1 MGIEL
6 LKENIDYNQV
16 IGQNT
21 SDTVVKEEYIIP
33 DTQPDV
39 RKILMVD
46 AKPNITNTDIMQDKV
61 YIEGS
66 IEFNVLYLGVGDES
80 SQVCGVAYT
89 SKFSNYVDI
98 SGAEHDME
106 CLANAYVEHMNCNIV
121 NERKISVEGIVEI
134 SAEIEKPYK
143 IQMVSDVLGT
153 GEIQFLRKQSRIDKL
168 INKSSMDLVGKSNI
182 TIPMD
187 KAQIDEILK
196 YDTNIHK
203 KQIKIL
209 EGKIQVEAFVN
220 IGVLYRDKESRE
232 VNFVSDD
239 VMVTGEEDV
248 EEADPSMDYNV
259 DFEVG
264 ASEFSIKEDD
274 LGERRTIN
282 SDILVKCDIELIK
295 KEEANI
301 IDDAYSPQS
310 NLKLERQNY
319 DVNMVYGHG
328 FSETIV
334 KENLELEEDS
344 PVPSEVI
351 MCSGSANITDQK
363 LVENKVA
370 LEGVINSSVVY
381 RTSDADKYVYA
392 LNEEIPFSC
401 SVDIPGSKIDMMCNS
416 KAYIENIEAAVEANT
431 ILVKAVVSLESRVF
445 YTEHKDFIVNVIPVE
460 GGAPEKKASVTIY
473 VAQKDDSLWKI
484 AKRYCTTVE
493 NIVKANNIEN
503 SDEVLEGQKLLIPG
517 RAII

>member
-6 LKENIDYNQV
+6 LKENIDYNQI

-39 RKILMVD
+39 KKILIVD
-46 AKPNITNTDIMQDKV
+46 AKPSVTNTDIMQDKV
-61 YIEGS
+61 YIEGN
-66 IEFNVLYLGVGDES
+66 IDFNVLYLGSGDEN

-89 SKFSNYVDI
+89 SKFSNYVDVLG
-98 SGAEHDME
+98 SEHDML
-106 CLANAYVEHMNCNIV
+106 CSAKAYVEHMNCNIV
-121 NERKISVEGIVEI
+121 NERKISVEGIIQV
-134 SAEIEKPYK
+134 STAVEKPCK

-153 GEIQFLRKQSRIDKL
+153 GDIQFLRKQSKLDKL
-168 INKSSMDLVGKSNI
+168 VNKSSMDLVGKSSI

-187 KAQIDEILK
+187 KAQIDEVLK

-209 EGKIQVEAFVN
+209 EGKVQVEAFVN
-220 IGVLYRDKESRE
+220 VGVLYRDKESRE
-232 VNFVSDD
+232 INFVNDD
-239 VMVTGEEDV
+239 IMVTGEEDI
-248 EEADPSMDYNV
+248 ETADPSMDYNV

-264 ASEFSIKEDD
+264 ASELNLKEDD
-274 LGERRTIN
+274 LGEKRIIN
-282 SDILVKCDIELIK
+282 SDILIKCDVELIK
-295 KEEANI
+295 KEDANI

-310 NLKLERQNY
+310 NLNLERQSY

-334 KENLELEEDS
+334 KENLEIEEGS
-344 PVPSEVI
+344 PAPSEVL
-351 MCSGSANITDQK
+351 MCSGNANITDQK

-370 LEGVINSSVVY
+370 LEGVVNSSVIY
-381 RTSDADKYVYA
+381 KTSDTDKYVYA

-416 KAYIENIEAAVEANT
+416 KAWIENIEAAVEANT
-431 ILVKAVVSLESRVF
+431 ILVKAVISLESRVF
-445 YTEHKDFIVNVIPVE
+445 NTEHKEFIVNVIPVE
-460 GGAPEKKASVTIY
+460 GSAPKKRASITIY
-473 VAQKDDSLWKI
+473 VVQKGDSLWKI

-493 NIVKANNIEN
+493 NIVKANSMEN
-503 SDEVLEGQKLLIPG
+503 SDEVLAGQKLLIPG
-517 RAII
+517 RAVI